1 MDAFHHKRK
10 NVSATR
16 LDHTNPSGEG
26 WQSRSLDKKSI
37 LERLFCGHMPTHR
50 RVLFAA
56 EPRKCIDIDDTRFDL
71 LIQFR
76 KTTLVEF
83 LFRKDLPNEQHI
95 LTALK
100 RLNGVPTA
108 SE

>member
-1 MDAFHHKRK
+1 
-10 NVSATR
+10 
-16 LDHTNPSGEG
+16 
-26 WQSRSLDKKSI
+26 
-37 LERLFCGHMPTHR
+37 MPTHR

-56 EPRKCIDIDDTRFDL
+56 EPRKCININNNQFDL
-71 LIQFR
+71 LIQFW

-83 LFRKDLPNEQHI
+83 LFRKDLPNEQHV